1 MRKGVKAISVLL
13 LFCVLLGFAGCSDK
27 DKIVGKWKQSSYNSG
42 YSKLKDEFGE
52 LEFTKTGKYK
62 RVSSNDHIGFS
73 GAATAESGSFKIDD
87 KNGQIMFY
95 PDDGKG
101 TTWISNPDT
110 ALLSCAVIN
119 IWSAVGYDL
128 VFFLEIVITQLFES
142 QEFEFKICVIIK

>member
-13 LFCVLLGFAGCSDK
+13 LLCVLFGFTACGDK
-27 DKIVGKWKQSSYNSG
+27 DKFVGKWKQSGYNSG

-95 PDDGKG
+95 PDDGTYG
-101 TTWISNPDT
+101 STCFTYSYSISDEQLTIRTLNGSD
-110 ALLSCAVIN
+110 
-119 IWSAVGYDL
+119 
-128 VFFLEIVITQLFES
+128 IVYFRR
-142 QEFEFKICVIIK
+142 